1 MTSATF
7 MSRVF
12 ACLLPCVAACSSA
25 TEIRG
30 GPGDLPTRLQIS
42 AADFVSRQAIPQD
55 YTCDG
60 EGASP
65 ALRWSQV
72 PGEAES
78 LVLIVDD
85 PDAPGRVVTHWLVYN
100 LPIDADLAEGASGA
114 RLPRGAAEGQNDWQ
128 TVGWTGPCPESGRHH
143 YHFRL
148 YALDVALTGLDAP
161 TRQELEA
168 AMQGHVIASGE
179 LVGTYQRTGAT

>member
-1 MTSATF
+1 MPSATF
-7 MSRVF
+7 LSRMF
-12 ACLLPCVAACSSA
+12 ACLLPCVAACAAA

-30 GPGDLPTRLQIS
+30 GPGDLPTRLQITAS
-42 AADFVSRQAIPQD
+42 DFVSRQAIPQA

-60 EGASP
+60 EGVSP

-85 PDAPGRVVTHWLVYN
+85 PDAGRVTHWLAYN
-100 LPIDADLAEGASGA
+100 LPVDADLAEGASG

-128 TVGWTGPCPESGRHH
+128 TVGWTGPCPDSGRHH

-148 YALDVALTGLDAP
+148 FALDTTLTGLDAP
-161 TRQELEA
+161 TRQQVEA
-168 AMQGHVIASGE
+168 AMNGHVIASGE
-179 LVGTYQRTGAT
+179 LVGTYQRTGAP